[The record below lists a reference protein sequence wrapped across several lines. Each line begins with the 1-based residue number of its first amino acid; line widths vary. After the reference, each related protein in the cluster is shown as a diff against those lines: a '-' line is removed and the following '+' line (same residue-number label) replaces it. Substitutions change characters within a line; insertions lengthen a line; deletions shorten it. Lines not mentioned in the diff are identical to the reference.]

1 MRIKHIT
8 LSLAILLSGHLSFAQ
23 EAKECCCVE
32 TSTCCEMKGGFDL
45 SKDISY
51 VVYDFATKNIKLPDG
66 WRKLRKGDFISIKVL
81 NYNPYLYK
89 VSIEGKD
96 SSIFALNDGKLLP
109 WFLDPANLNGIVAN
123 LINKVG
129 PVPAPA
135 KAADNNN
142 NTELTTVVVSSVKR
156 LSTRSGNKSNKHP
169 NTNSIQVNT
178 DSIQVVKIQADQFK
192 LINQSKKEVNDQKRD
207 IDKMLYDYT
216 KALSVL
222 RKLSPDCDA
231 FRKLM
236 DDEKKTA
243 IENTFDKL
251 RNDNIQKLIAAQQAF
266 DQYQLAMAPYATVT
280 AKTPNLKAADD
291 LVRQFYREF
300 ALFSDKIDSALSYKS
315 VSGLITRLES
325 VALLRPCYVSF
336 PIQMAEDMR
345 KISIDFRPRFDTL
358 ALPAY
363 TSTLLLPLIQRRVWG
378 VSSGIN
384 ISGLRNQ
391 GFVNKTIPSVRTGA
405 DSAYVLTRDNA
416 GDVQLGIN
424 ALAYIGWKVK
434 DTDKPDYWGLCFGAG
449 MSIESKPKPRVL
461 LGGSFITGEKNRI
474 VISTGIIAGFVSQL
488 SNAYTAGQSYTKP
501 ATDFLKDVVRSSAFI
516 SVNYSFL
523 SK

>member
-1 MRIKHIT
+1 MTTKHIM
-8 LSLAILLSGHLSFAQ
+8 LSLTILLSGHLSFAQ

-32 TSTCCEMKGGFDL
+32 TSTCCKMKGGFDL
-45 SKDISY
+45 SKDIRY
-51 VVYDFATKNIKLPDG
+51 VVYDFATKNIKRPDG
-66 WRKLRKGDFISIKVL
+66 WRKLRKGDFIGIKVL

-96 SSIFALNDGKLLP
+96 SSIPALNDGKLLS

-129 PVPAPA
+129 TVPAPA
-135 KAADNNN
+135 NATDNNSDMRFANAVVPGVRRLRTQSN
-142 NTELTTVVVSSVKR
+142 NQ
-156 LSTRSGNKSNKHP
+156 P
-169 NTNSIQVNT
+169 NINVNT
-178 DSIQVVKIQADQFK
+178 DSIQQVVNIQAAQFK
-192 LINQSKKEVNDQKRD
+192 RIKQSKEVANAQKRD
-207 IDKMLYDYT
+207 IDKMFYDYT

-231 FRKLM
+231 FRTLM
-236 DDEKKTA
+236 DDAKKTT
-243 IENTFDKL
+243 IENTFDTL
-251 RNDNIQKLIAAQQAF
+251 RNYNTAKLVSAQDSF
-266 DQYQLAMAPYATVT
+266 DQYQLAMAPYTAVT

-315 VSGLITRLES
+315 VSALIARLES
-325 VALLRPCYVSF
+325 AALLRSCYVSF
-336 PIQMAEDMR
+336 PIQVAEDMR

-391 GFVNKTIPSVRTGA
+391 GFVNKTIPGVGTGA
-405 DSAYVLTRDNA
+405 APTYVLTRDNA

-424 ALAYIGWKVK
+424 ALAYAGWKVR
-434 DTDKPDYWGLCFGAG
+434 DNDKPNYWGLCFGAG

-474 VISTGIIAGFVSQL
+474 VLSVGVIGGFVSQL
-488 SNAYTAGQSYTKP
+488 SNAYIAGESYTTP
-501 ATDFLKDVVRSSAFI
+501 ATDFLKDVIRSSAFI